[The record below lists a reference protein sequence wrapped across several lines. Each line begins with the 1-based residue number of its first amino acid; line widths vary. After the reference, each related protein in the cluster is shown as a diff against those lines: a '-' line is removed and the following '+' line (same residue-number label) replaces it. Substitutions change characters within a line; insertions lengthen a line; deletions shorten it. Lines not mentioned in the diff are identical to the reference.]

1 MVKISDCSCECRDR
15 GREQQIEERAL
26 SSVNKITS
34 TDGQVYYPDGTGK
47 VTIPLADAS
56 DIANARD
63 VPQLK
68 ISVEE
73 NTAHLT
79 TVDGVLDTHAR
90 EISATSAELTEMD
103 AVVQA
108 LTRELPTEFTLYRP
122 SDGKIQLQY
131 ETEDGGL
138 INSNVLDM
146 IIPESYNLVSGA
158 TNRSFKL
165 QIGFS
170 DGSSATTNDFVIPAG
185 GGSSVTVTG
194 VTLTKTG
201 NSLKTSIILD
211 DGSTIDSGTVQI
223 VSSVSG
229 AFSGGQLTITV
240 NGVTSL
246 PIAIDTGASY
256 TAGTG
261 IKISG
266 GTISVDTSTVAL
278 KSDIADMQTKTEAAA
293 TYATKTQLQTL
304 QSQVGDAISEVSY
317 DDTNAV
323 FTYKALDGQENTV
336 ELPTFTEYTQI
347 YPDEW
352 DTIGLTSGA
361 IAMAAQGI
369 LLAWSDSYYRD
380 IAYDTNRYMYVP
392 ATDDKTIHFNSN
404 RELEVIG
411 SSTPAKFNRQFFSF
425 ANPSDIYNKLAD
437 LELGT
442 FVSINSM
449 GRTSSSWS
457 GTISGILIS
466 KILDRVFFVTVGCS
480 IWNGSEVV
488 PAGANNYN
496 IPPEFSIDSSDL
508 NINVQ
513 KGNSIQGLSLLW
525 QESQG
530 CNVTIFN

>member
-1 MVKISDCSCECRDR
+1 MVKINDCSCECRDR
-15 GREQQIEERAL
+15 GKERQIEERAL

-47 VTIPLADAS
+47 VTIPLADVT

-79 TVDGVLDTHAR
+79 TVDRVLDTHAR

-122 SDGKIQLQY
+122 SDGKVQLQY

-146 IIPESYNLVSGA
+146 IIPESYNLVSG
-158 TNRSFKL
+158 TTSRSFKL

-194 VTLTKTG
+194 VTLTKSG
-201 NSLKTSIILD
+201 NTLKTSIILD

-229 AFSGGQLTITV
+229 AFSSGQLTITV

-246 PIAIDTGASY
+246 PIAISTGASY
-256 TAGTG
+256 TAGNG

-278 KSDIADMQTKTEAAA
+278 KTDIADMQTKTEAAA
-293 TYATKTQLQTL
+293 TYATKA
-304 QSQVGDAISEVSY
+304 QVGDAISEVSY
-317 DDTNAV
+317 DATSGEMS
-323 FTYKALDGQENTV
+323 FTALDGQTSVVGPIGGGGGSSWIIDGIETGLN
-336 ELPTFTEYTQI
+336 EGYYSYIEQL
-347 YPDEW
+347 DE
-352 DTIGLTSGA
+352 T
-361 IAMAAQGI
+361 
-369 LLAWSDSYYRD
+369 
-380 IAYDTNRYMYVP
+380 YVIVP
-392 ATDDKTIHFNSN
+392 ETDDRTIHFNSSN
-404 RELEVIG
+404 KLEVIG
-411 SSTPAKFNRQFFSF
+411 GGSSGPAKFNRQFFSF
-425 ANPSDIYNKLAD
+425 GTPSDIFNKLVG

-449 GRTSSSWS
+449 GKTSSSWS
-457 GTISGILIS
+457 GTISGILLS
-466 KILDRVFFVTVGCS
+466 KTTDRVFFVTVGCS
-480 IWNGSEVV
+480 IWNGSDVI
-488 PAGANNYN
+488 PAGTTNYT
-496 IPPEFSIDSSDL
+496 IPPQFSVDSSDL
-508 NINVQ
+508 NIPVQ
-513 KGNSIQGLSLLW
+513 KGNSVQGLSLLW

-530 CNVTIFN
+530 CSVTIFN